1 MRMCAAS
8 KRKFR
13 AHLMSRVASVAL
25 LAGLAAGCSSDVSR
39 FSEPFFSGSTSNQ
52 KSIIAQ
58 NEPPAIVQNEPP
70 AVDRTYTG
78 SINRNRASRRHIP
91 SVNDV
96 PPRSSDSAVAT
107 HNPSWRP
114 ASQNRRNAV
123 EPVQQSRLEPLPSRV
138 SARTP
143 NAQRQRDRSEPSSFR
158 SPDVARA
165 RPRPVSPSDNL
176 PPMPARVSAS
186 SISGNDRKVASLP
199 AQRSDS
205 PNLPANDPIQ
215 TGSLPP
221 ANRDDRS
228 SAPRAVSAGWSSTGG
243 SLVTVGREE
252 SGPSLAR
259 RYGVP
264 LKAILVANNM
274 SDPNAIQPGQR
285 VVIPTYVYA
294 ASNPAQS
301 ADKGLPQGRNALKLL
316 QRAPVPRG
324 RPGRVE
330 HVASRTPV
338 SSGSSSREL
347 VNGQYTVRPG
357 DSVAAISQKFNIAP
371 AGLRSVN
378 GLAPDALLWIG
389 QKLRIPASSAGTQ
402 VASLNSAPP
411 VATAEPVAPIGQGIS
426 VTPSPKPLISGARKR
441 IKTPKNRTETAAAA
455 KSKPKAAPRVVVASR
470 TQAGAATDAN
480 PVKKAKQTAAKTQG
494 TFSWPAKGPVISRF
508 GRKANGERNDGINI
522 SVPRGAPVHA
532 AEKGVVIYS
541 GNELKGYGNLVLVRH
556 AEGWVSA
563 YAHNSS
569 LSVQRGDAVNK
580 GQMIAK
586 AGDTGSVS
594 EPQIH
599 FELRRNSKPVDPLP
613 LLKRK

>member
-39 FSEPFFSGSTSNQ
+39 FSEPFFAGSTSNQ
-52 KSIIAQ
+52 KSIIAR
-58 NEPPAIVQNEPP
+58 NEPAP
-70 AVDRTYTG
+70 VDQTYTG
-78 SINRNRASRRHIP
+78 SINRNRASSRHVP
-91 SVNDV
+91 SVND
-96 PPRSSDSAVAT
+96 PRPRSSDSAVAT
-107 HNPSWRP
+107 HNSSSRPSLP
-114 ASQNRRNAV
+114 SRRNAV
-123 EPVQQSRLEPLPSRV
+123 EPVTQSRLDPLPPLPAKV

-143 NAQRQRDRSEPSSFR
+143 DADPLRSRPETSSFR
-158 SPDVARA
+158 DADVARA
-165 RPRPVSPSDNL
+165 RPQPVSPSQSL
-176 PPMPARVSAS
+176 PPMPARVTQSSVNAS
-186 SISGNDRKVASLP
+186 DRRVASLP
-199 AQRSDS
+199 ASRPGS
-205 PNLPANDPIQ
+205 PRPPSNDPIQ

-221 ANRDDRS
+221 ANRDDQT
-228 SAPRAVSAGWSSTGG
+228 SAPPAISAGWSSTGG
-243 SLVTVGREE
+243 SLVTVGRDE

-274 SDPNAIQPGQR
+274 SNPNAIQPGQR

-301 ADKGLPQGRNALKLL
+301 ADKGLPQGRDALKLM
-316 QRAPVPRG
+316 QRAPVPKD
-324 RPGRVE
+324 RPGRAEQYV
-330 HVASRTPV
+330 SRAPV

-347 VNGQYTVRPG
+347 NNGQYTVRPG

-411 VATAEPVAPIGQGIS
+411 VAPAETTAPIGQAFS
-426 VTPSPKPLISGARKR
+426 VTPSPKPLISGGRKR
-441 IKTPKNRTETAAAA
+441 MKKPKNRTEVAAEV
-455 KSKPKAAPRVVVASR
+455 KSKPQAEPRVVVASR
-470 TQAGAATDAN
+470 TDAGAATDAN
-480 PVKKAKQTAAKTQG
+480 PVKKAKQTAAKSQG

-569 LSVQRGDAVNK
+569 LSVKRGDAVNK
-580 GQMIAK
+580 GQVIAK

-599 FELRRNSKPVDPLP
+599 FELRRNSKPVDPIP
-613 LLKRK
+613 LMARK